1 MRFPQE
7 SFDSTV
13 AHNIPIIRRAADVR
27 ALIRKLRT
35 RSGTLAPRSVLD
47 SDAPRIGLGG
57 AWVFRFSPTLRPQP
71 DVFEDL
77 EFEDGSWDRLP
88 VPSHWQLH
96 GCGRPVYLSTSYQI
110 PVDPPFAPDANE

>member
-1 MRFPQE
+1 M
-7 SFDSTV
+7 
-13 AHNIPIIRRAADVR
+13 
-27 ALIRKLRT
+27 
-35 RSGTLAPRSVLD
+35 
-47 SDAPRIGLGG
+47 
-57 AWVFRFSPTLRPQP
+57 
-71 DVFEDL
+71 FEDL